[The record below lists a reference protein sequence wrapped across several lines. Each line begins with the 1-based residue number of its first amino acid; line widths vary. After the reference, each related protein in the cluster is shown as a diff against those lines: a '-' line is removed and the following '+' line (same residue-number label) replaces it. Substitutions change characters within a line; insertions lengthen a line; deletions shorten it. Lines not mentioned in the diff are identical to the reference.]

1 MASTRPDERG
11 AEAPAVKASTFDL
24 TPTGPL
30 GAGSLLSPLSTTSPR
45 KQAWEATARS
55 WSSRHASGAFGS
67 VAPGPKTSA
76 GERPEDTARG
86 GGPLAY
92 RTVSPRVI
100 DAETI
105 LASLAA
111 AAAKAGAPS
120 AFVGGT
126 PSSSRAEWTTPG
138 GSAAAASSLLPTA
151 RALDFDARV
160 EALRERA
167 RAARQPNPSP
177 EPSPSATVAKD
188 DAPDAS
194 SSRERARDAL
204 LAFLDAKARLRL
216 SRRTARDA
224 FTRWREATPCREREY
239 AAETIAVDVAAVET
253 MMPVS
258 VHEWWRAR
266 AALRCWRLIAQLSRA
281 ESNAPDDG
289 SRRPLRGVRAVRASK
304 WRPAGAASPPDSPVR
319 AYDAS
324 HPMYGKMDAK
334 LARWLETDDAC
345 DGEGDG
351 VDALL
356 GSPRRGLSSSPPPSW
371 ETYRASA
378 PATEPRLEAMETLVA
393 AHREAGSRVAALE
406 AANRALEADLFAAA
420 QLWEETERENETL
433 RAEARARGDERND
446 AEWRDRP
453 RGGRRAEVRA
463 EALEYDPPPRDP
475 RRGNGDGASV
485 RSEVEELEA
494 CAAEMRRRLGGKRGG
509 GFRGERYF

>member
-11 AEAPAVKASTFDL
+11 AEAPVVKASTFDL

-30 GAGSLLSPLSTTSPR
+30 GAGSLTSPR
-45 KQAWEATARS
+45 KQAREATARS

-138 GSAAAASSLLPTA
+138 GRAPAASSLLPTG
-151 RALDFDARV
+151 RPLDFDARV

-204 LAFLDAKARLRL
+204 LAFLDAKARLRG
-216 SRRTARDA
+216 RRTARDA
-224 FTRWREATPCREREY
+224 FTRWRETLQ
-239 AAETIAVDVAAVET
+239 
-253 MMPVS
+253 
-258 VHEWWRAR
+258 RAR
-266 AALRCWRLIAQLSRA
+266 I
-281 ESNAPDDG
+281 
-289 SRRPLRGVRAVRASK
+289 
-304 WRPAGAASPPDSPVR
+304 
-319 AYDAS
+319 
-324 HPMYGKMDAK
+324 
-334 LARWLETDDAC
+334 
-345 DGEGDG
+345 
-351 VDALL
+351 
-356 GSPRRGLSSSPPPSW
+356 RRGD
-371 ETYRASA
+371 
-378 PATEPRLEAMETLVA
+378 
-393 AHREAGSRVAALE
+393 HRR
-406 AANRALEADLFAAA
+406 
-420 QLWEETERENETL
+420 
-433 RAEARARGDERND
+433 
-446 AEWRDRP
+446 
-453 RGGRRAEVRA
+453 
-463 EALEYDPPPRDP
+463 
-475 RRGNGDGASV
+475 
-485 RSEVEELEA
+485 
-494 CAAEMRRRLGGKRGG
+494 
-509 GFRGERYF
+509 